1 MRSMASNICFK
12 ALTVVLTAVS
22 FMGKA
27 YTQTPVPSLRPVTAT
42 YSIETGSSH
51 LADTYLS
58 PIKYSGWSAAF
69 SYERWQAMKFSPEKW
84 VMQLSVRAELDRAV
98 NPAKNSAIW
107 NAGMRGSWSMMRR
120 YRLPVERLTAGI
132 GPMTDLHFGCM
143 YLPRNGNNPAQAHAA
158 FTVGIAAFLTYGL
171 HIGRLP
177 VTIGYQPSLPL
188 VGAFFVP
195 EYGELYYEISLG
207 NHPNS
212 VHAAWP
218 ASYRAIYNLITSD
231 LHLGSTTLRL
241 GYRFDLISSQANHIT
256 SRHITH
262 MAVIGIGGEWL
273 SVAQRRPL
281 TDTSRIISAYY

>member
-1 MRSMASNICFK
+1 M
-12 ALTVVLTAVS
+12 
-22 FMGKA
+22 
-27 YTQTPVPSLRPVTAT
+27 
-42 YSIETGSSH
+42 TGSLI
-51 LADTYLS
+51 LAAT
-58 PIKYSGWSAAF
+58 
-69 SYERWQAMKFSPEKW
+69 
-84 VMQLSVRAELDRAV
+84 
-98 NPAKNSAIW
+98 
-107 NAGMRGSWSMMRR
+107 
-120 YRLPVERLTAGI
+120 
-132 GPMTDLHFGCM
+132 
-143 YLPRNGNNPAQAHAA
+143 
-158 FTVGIAAFLTYGL
+158 
-171 HIGRLP
+171 
-177 VTIGYQPSLPL
+177 L

-281 TDTSRIISAYY
+281 TDTSHIISAYY